1 MPGPLEFLTQL
12 MPDDAENEA
21 DRETRM
27 ILAWHR
33 PRAAPARVSTCGEQI
48 AHEADLLAQVLG
60 QDVVTRI
67 ARGQLRVVGVSTL
80 SGQLGVA
87 VEHAFGPL
95 ESGVI
100 IVAEQQE

>member
-27 ILAWHR
+27 LLAWHR
-33 PRAAPARVSTCGEQI
+33 PRAAPARVHCGEQI
-48 AHEADLLAQVLG
+48 VHDADVLAKALG
-60 QDVVTRI
+60 RDVATRI

-87 VEHAFGPL
+87 VEQAFGPL
-95 ESGVI
+95 QHGVV